1 VENKF
6 QQKFLED
13 GIDYSTIALCYV
25 NIIAGAV
32 FSIGFKYAGTGNRE
46 AFKLVQEYSKF
57 FRKLKVIQSNKDSIG
72 MVHTNMTKNQID
84 KNTVETC
91 LCVSAF
97 ALSMIMA
104 GTGDIECFKALRV
117 LRKRFEHDMHYGY
130 NMAIHMSIGF
140 LFLGGGSFTFS
151 RSDLG
156 IASLICALY
165 PMVPSSPSDN
175 RYHL

>member
-1 VENKF
+1 
-6 QQKFLED
+6 
-13 GIDYSTIALCYV
+13 
-25 NIIAGAV
+25 
-32 FSIGFKYAGTGNRE
+32 
-46 AFKLVQEYSKF
+46 
-57 FRKLKVIQSNKDSIG
+57 

-165 PMVPSSPSDN
+165 PMFPTSPSDN
-175 RYHL
+175 RYHLQALRHFYVLAIESRLLQARDIDTGEFLNLDMRVEVFAPEDDEEMRMSDGSGQ